1 MAGADTKASSKRLVA
16 ALVATVVI
24 VGAFAAA
31 YALLGGGDLVAELLG
46 GKPAEPVATKPSAPS
61 TAPSAPAQTSEPTS
75 SAEPTEAAEASATEP
90 AGTSEGSTSSG
101 SISGTPSGSTPSG
114 STSGGST
121 SGGSS
126 TPAVTLPTSDQAAR
140 MYWEQVASQ
149 EQIGK
154 LVRGEVSRF
163 SIGSVAVSG
172 DTATVPLTVT
182 YTDGSSLSGRM
193 VLRKYGN
200 AWYFSSIARSGNPLT
215 VTTGKSAD
223 LGVVSTIV
231 NQQATN
237 QDLVA
242 GIVSGAY
249 KSCTINGVS
258 AGSGTA
264 TVKIT
269 LSGGSGS
276 PVSGRI
282 TCISKVIDGTK
293 HWFITS
299 FAKN

>member
-1 MAGADTKASSKRLVA
+1 MADVDTKASSKRVLV
-16 ALVATVVI
+16 ALVATLVI
-24 VGAFAAA
+24 IGAFAGA
-31 YALLGGGDLVAELLG
+31 YALLGGADLVADLLG
-46 GKPAEPVATKPSAPS
+46 GKGAEPVASKPATPAKPSTPSGTPS
-61 TAPSAPAQTSEPTS
+61 TPSEPSEPTES
-75 SAEPTEAAEASATEP
+75 VEPTEAAEAPATQP
-90 AGTSEGSTSSG
+90 
-101 SISGTPSGSTPSG
+101 SGT
-114 STSGGST
+114 T

-163 SIGSVAVSG
+163 SIGTVSVSG
-172 DTATVPLTVT
+172 DTAVVPLSVS

-193 VLRKYGN
+193 VLRKYGT
-200 AWYFSSIARSGNPLT
+200 AWYFSSIARSGSPLT

-269 LSGGSGS
+269 LSGGSGT
-276 PVSGRI
+276 PVAGRI
-282 TCISKVIDGTK
+282 TCVSKVIDGTK
-293 HWFITS
+293 MWFITS
-299 FAKN
+299 FARN

>member
-1 MAGADTKASSKRLVA
+1 MSEVDGKSSKKRLV
-16 ALVATVVI
+16 
-24 VGAFAAA
+24 GAFIAVVLVLIVFGVA
-31 YALLGGGDLVAELLG
+31 YAFLGGSDLLADLLGGGSKQTTE
-46 GKPAEPVATKPSAPS
+46 KPSTPAKPS
-61 TAPSAPAQTSEPTS
+61 TPSSEPSQPSGGTTPTES
-75 SAEPTEAAEASATEP
+75 VEPTEAAESPASEP
-90 AGTSEGSTSSG
+90 
-101 SISGTPSGSTPSG
+101 
-114 STSGGST
+114 

-126 TPAVTLPTSDQAAR
+126 GGSVSPAVTPPTSDQAAR

-154 LVRGEVSRF
+154 LVRGEVRSVAF
-163 SIGSVAVSG
+163 ASVAVSG

-182 YTDGSSLSGRM
+182 YSDGSSISGRM
-193 VLRKYGN
+193 VLRKYGT

-237 QDLVA
+237 QD
-242 GIVSGAY
+242 IVSGIVGGTY
-249 KSCTINGVS
+249 KACAINGVS
-258 AGSGTA
+258 TGSGTA
-264 TVKIT
+264 TVRIT
-269 LSGGSGS
+269 LSGSAA
-276 PVSGRI
+276 PVAGRI

-293 HWFITS
+293 TWFITS